1 MLTATIVAAL
11 AVVGIGTGADANG
24 QPRAVAA
31 VPDGFQQYL
40 TCLAQPREVDE
51 PTVVDYE
58 SFKTFQAEVWGRDQD
73 AIDALRAEAITFYA
87 ERFGLDFSEAAVQPD
102 GSQSIHGATLVPSFV
117 APETEYRALHDRR
130 EVDPTWATWCGT
142 RASRRCGHP
151 EPSCTASTA
160 ATMARSQRMEVCWRS
175 VTTTS

>member
-117 APETEYRALHDRR
+117 APETEYRAYTIGGRWTPPGLRGAGLELQGDAVTRNRPARR
-130 EVDPTWATWCGT
+130 V
-142 RASRRCGHP
+142 RRPRWQG
-151 EPSCTASTA
+151 
-160 ATMARSQRMEVCWRS
+160 RSGWRFAG
-175 VTTTS
+175 VR